1 MTHNAHQ
8 RGRAVVSADDL
19 SSSIAEEAN
28 MTNTIRLTVSTIALF
43 AGLTVASAQT
53 PPPADPHHPATT
65 APGGTSAPAAA
76 GATAPTPGQMP
87 APGMGGMMGGGMGQM
102 MGGGTDHMMPMMR
115 MMRGMMASH
124 TGQMGRMNMMPTEH
138 VEGRIAFLKA
148 ELGITEAQLPKWNSF
163 ADVMRAGAKTMR
175 GAMAPATPSGAPM
188 AMPAR
193 VDAMVAMMTA
203 RLESLKATAT
213 AGKAL
218 YEVLTD
224 AQKKLADD
232 LIMSPMG
239 GM

>member
-1 MTHNAHQ
+1 
-8 RGRAVVSADDL
+8 
-19 SSSIAEEAN
+19 
-28 MTNTIRLTVSTIALF
+28 
-43 AGLTVASAQT
+43 
-53 PPPADPHHPATT
+53 
-65 APGGTSAPAAA
+65 
-76 GATAPTPGQMP
+76 
-87 APGMGGMMGGGMGQM
+87 
-102 MGGGTDHMMPMMR
+102 
-115 MMRGMMASH
+115 MMASH

-148 ELGITEAQLPKWNSF
+148 ELGITEAQLPKWNIF
-163 ADVMRAGAKTMR
+163 ADVMRAGAKAMR
-175 GAMAPATPSGAPM
+175 GAMPSGAPT

-224 AQKKLADD
+224 TQKKLADD

>member
-1 MTHNAHQ
+1 
-8 RGRAVVSADDL
+8 
-19 SSSIAEEAN
+19 
-28 MTNTIRLTVSTIALF
+28 MTNTIRMTIGAIAVL
-43 AGLTVASAQT
+43 AGISVASAQT
-53 PPPADPHHPATT
+53 KQQADPHHPATT
-65 APGGTSAPAAA
+65 APGAAPAAPPA
-76 GATAPTPGQMP
+76 GTMAPSPGQ
-87 APGMGGMMGGGMGQM
+87 APGSGMAGMMGGHMDQ
-102 MGGGTDHMMPMMR
+102 MMPMMR

-124 TGQMGRMNMMPTEH
+124 TGPMGRMEMMPTEH

-148 ELGITEAQLPKWNSF
+148 ELGITEAQLPKWNAF

-175 GAMAPATPSGAPM
+175 GAMAPAMQSGAQT

-218 YEVLTD
+218 YDVLTE